1 MFTKAKDGFSSA
13 DLKLF
18 AILFMLL
25 DHIGAIVI
33 GGYLMQS
40 GFLSPDGFYVLPG
53 TPEPD
58 LARWLYYIEIPL
70 RLAGR
75 IAFPLFAFLIVQGF
89 FHTRSRKN
97 YLLRLAAF
105 ALISEIPF
113 YLAVSLIEEG
123 SRNVYFT
130 LALGLL
136 CIWGLEL
143 VKEETAARPV
153 LAVPGALAVLLSCC
167 VAAWYI
173 DSDYSYGGVLCIA
186 AFYLFRNDPV
196 CGAAAAGAILT
207 LLNPFGEYAAFF
219 CIFFISR
226 YNGQKG
232 SLPLGKYFFYAFY
245 PGHLL
250 LLYGIA
256 MLILKR

>member
-143 VKEETAARPV
+143 VKEGINGYLVPV
-153 LAVPGALAVLLSCC
+153 EDSNLLANRISQILGDVQLRNEMSKSSLAIIQNYTIENMVNVHQQVL
-167 VAAWYI
+167 
-173 DSDYSYGGVLCIA
+173 
-186 AFYLFRNDPV
+186 
-196 CGAAAAGAILT
+196 
-207 LLNPFGEYAAFF
+207 FGESVYE
-219 CIFFISR
+219 
-226 YNGQKG
+226 
-232 SLPLGKYFFYAFY
+232 
-245 PGHLL
+245 
-250 LLYGIA
+250 
-256 MLILKR
+256 